1 MRKEKQKKKTN
12 WFPKL
17 IVLFIFI
24 ILIGIFTRAI
34 DLKEVK
40 DNIKTKFDN
49 VKEIK
54 DNIKIE
60 LKETTRLEEKLQ
72 DELIVKCEEDFE
84 YYSSISKKKYD
95 FSMKILDTKK
105 INNLKEANEF
115 NEIWGSIFIKNVDT
129 ENINEFP
136 IVMFAT
142 RIENQVGEKN
152 PLVFVCD
159 NNGELMSFSKRM
171 FLLS

>member
-1 MRKEKQKKKTN
+1 MNEENPKKKYN

-24 ILIGIFTRAI
+24 ILIGFFTMAFDNI
-34 DLKEVK
+34 KEVK
-40 DNIKTKFDN
+40 DNIKTKLGETIKIKTES
-49 VKEIK
+49 KEI
-54 DNIKIE
+54 IKT
-60 LKETTRLEEKLQ
+60 ETKLQ

-84 YYSSISKKKYD
+84 YYSNISEKKYA

-129 ENINEFP
+129 ENIKEFP

-142 RIENQVGEKN
+142 RIENQMGEKN
-152 PLVFVCD
+152 PLVFVCS
-159 NNGELMSFSKRM
+159 NNGELMAFSKRM
-171 FLLS
+171 FLLSKG